1 MTPRTLA
8 ILLAISVALNLF
20 FLGVAASW
28 AWHRSHD
35 GHDRRHAVIHR
46 GDRPD
51 STSWLSEA
59 ERDELRPRRKALRGL
74 RREAEGLL
82 RAETFDGEKFSG
94 SLSALR
100 AETDAIQAALHELL
114 VKKASGAGLEER
126 RSLADAN
133 WPSDPRRKSHDKAR
147 HR

>member
-1 MTPRTLA
+1 MTHRRTA

-20 FLGVAASW
+20 FLGVVTSW

-35 GHDRRHAVIHR
+35 AHDRRSVAGHR
-46 GDRPD
+46 GSRPD
-51 STSWLSEA
+51 STSWLSDA

-74 RREAEGLL
+74 RREAEALL
-82 RAETFDGEKFSG
+82 RAEAFDGEKFRG

-100 AETDAIQAALHELL
+100 AETDGIQAALHELL
-114 VKKASGAGLEER
+114 VKKASSAGLEER
-126 RSLADAN
+126 RRLADTN
-133 WPSDPRRKSHDKAR
+133 WPSDPRRKSHDELR